1 MMSKLTQLTKPLYY
15 TSVATN
21 GHLTLGG
28 AEMASKIRV
37 ALTWLLLTAVFTAAT
52 CFLPCQLPLAFDWL
66 HFFENA
72 HNIPAYYPPWTGL
85 VLRWLPWPLLI
96 GLTLST
102 YTIAVVRRARSGAS
116 AVSAFITF
124 PLWWCLFLGQIDGLV
139 LLGVMG
145 LPWLTPLALMKPQV
159 ACFAILAKRKYLIV
173 AVCFVLLSCLIWGL
187 WPLDMMGYH
196 TGRTGGLGHASYIG
210 LGLRGIPLAI
220 LALCLIP
227 GWTKDKL
234 MVAGTFVTPALIPY
248 QLLLLMPM
256 IASMPWYLA
265 IITAV
270 ATWFPMILAGDMY
283 SASNRD
289 WLSMWF
295 SVVLIGA
302 GLARRNE

>member
-1 MMSKLTQLTKPLYY
+1 MILTNATKSLHYQPSY
-15 TSVATN
+15 A
-21 GHLTLGG
+21 GG
-28 AEMASKIRV
+28 AEMAGRKIQV
-37 ALTWLLLTAVFTAAT
+37 IIMWAVLTVVFTAAGT
-52 CFLPCQLPLAFDWL
+52 FVPCELPLAFDWL
-66 HFFENA
+66 HFFEGA
-72 HNIPAYYPPWTGL
+72 HNMPSFYPPWAGL
-85 VLRWLPWPLLI
+85 VCRWLPWPLLI
-96 GLTLST
+96 GVTLST
-102 YTIAVVRRARSGAS
+102 YTVAVMKRARSVAS
-116 AVSAFITF
+116 AVAAFVAM
-124 PLWWCLFLGQIDGLV
+124 PLWWTLFLGQLDGLAM
-139 LLGVMG
+139 LGILG
-145 LPWLTPLALMKPQV
+145 LPWLAPLALIKPQI
-159 ACFAILAKRKYLIV
+159 AGFALLCRRKCLIV
-173 AVCFVLLSCLIWGL
+173 SVCFVLLSCLIWGL

-220 LALCLIP
+220 LVLCLIP